1 MCPEYARANQLTRTF
16 IIRDL
21 GTGEDLV
28 NLYDGASATMTL
40 TGGLGR
46 NEQANAT
53 VSGATVTFVW
63 AFSPLLEAHEYLDP
77 NLQVGGTPMGLS
89 ISQIGFLQGNCTYP

>member
-16 IIRDL
+16 IIQDR

-28 NLYDGASATMTL
+28 NLYDGASATLTL
-40 TGGLGR
+40 TGGSDR

-63 AFSPLLEAHEYLDP
+63 IFSPLLETSEYLDP
-77 NLQVGGTPMGLS
+77 NLQVGGAPMGVS
-89 ISQIGFLQGNCTYP
+89 VNDIGFAQGNCTYP